1 MNLLSPQAYERAL
14 KSIFSKGKQLA
25 FKVKDVFVVPNYK
38 KFLRDH
44 IDLRFQGWTRGE
56 STQLQWK
63 FEKAPEEH
71 RSFFPLGVR
80 VQYRAFCSD
89 ETIEIRDISNSA
101 MIKLC
106 VHLIICVY
114 TDDIPRSKWIDMG
127 ILVGFQAAKTMVS
140 WQPKIS
146 VFRPKGM
153 HILTSFPVEPFEPDI
168 FIQGSRQRLMKLV
181 TSIRTNFSFKAG
193 RDYNPTS
200 EWDLFASDCAPLT
213 DSANE
218 FVTTKGLHC
227 PLGKILLGS
236 EDLTHCTP
244 VALSSSA
251 ENSLP
256 VCRTGNSVAWY
267 IYMRS
272 MHLINSK

>member
-1 MNLLSPQAYERAL
+1 
-14 KSIFSKGKQLA
+14 
-25 FKVKDVFVVPNYK
+25 
-38 KFLRDH
+38 
-44 IDLRFQGWTRGE
+44 
-56 STQLQWK
+56 
-63 FEKAPEEH
+63 
-71 RSFFPLGVR
+71 
-80 VQYRAFCSD
+80 
-89 ETIEIRDISNSA
+89 